1 MNKRVTTR
9 VIIYSV
15 ILILAVLTATALI
28 VVFTPQRKTVDDYMW
43 QPK

>member
-1 MNKRVTTR
+1 MKRRVTTR

-15 ILILAVLTATALI
+15 IVILVVLTATALI
-28 VVFTPQRKTVDDYMW
+28 FVFTPQKKTFDDYMW